1 MEFAG
6 TVITPP
12 PTGKFRKGD
21 RVFGAKQGAYATRVT
36 VKEDV
41 LHRVP
46 DGWSFEDAA
55 GLYVTGDPPPL
66 PAPPF
71 PLSSGN

>member
-6 TVITPP
+6 TIMAAPNN
-12 PTGKFRKGD
+12 GKFRKGD
-21 RVFGAKQGAYATRVT
+21 RVFGAKQGAYATQIC
-36 VKEDV
+36 VKEEV

-55 GLYVTGDPPPL
+55 GLYVTGILL
-66 PAPPF
+66 PTNRSNST
-71 PLSSGN
+71 L

>member
-6 TVITPP
+6 TVMTSPAS
-12 PTGKFRKGD
+12 GKFRRGD

-55 GLYVTGDPPPL
+55 GLYVTGNYPPP
-66 PAPPF
+66 PPF
-71 PLSSGN
+71 LLELIAHN